1 MARRKNTVEIE
12 DVTSTVSET
21 AENSVKVED
30 SGNEKASELTDTA
43 VENPVAEEKI
53 ESKVKANKIPE
64 QEIPDNVKD
73 ILKVFSNYPELLV
86 TPSGGVFT
94 PGCKLAVAKAAILY
108 KNPFYNA

>member
-12 DVTSTVSET
+12 ESTVAPIEAADSSTTLEKP
-21 AENSVKVED
+21 ENEQIPL
-30 SGNEKASELTDTA
+30 ASEGKD
-43 VENPVAEEKI
+43 VESVEKRNT
-53 ESKVKANKIPE
+53 ESDVKTNIVSE

-94 PGCKLAVAKAAILY
+94 PGCKLAVSKAAILY